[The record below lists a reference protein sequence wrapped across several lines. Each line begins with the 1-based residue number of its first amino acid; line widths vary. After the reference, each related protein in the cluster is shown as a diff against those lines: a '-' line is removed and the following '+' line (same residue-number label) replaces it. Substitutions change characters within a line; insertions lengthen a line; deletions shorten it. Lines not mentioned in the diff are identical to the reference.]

1 MSGAWRSV
9 LIWLGLSAPPAGVLI
24 AHCVYI
30 APNAPTILIAPAE
43 SGIYTAVNAG
53 TIWIAQGA
61 ACVLIARNDPTVYIA
76 DGAC

>member
-1 MSGAWRSV
+1 MSAAWRSV

-30 APNAPTILIAPAE
+30 APNAPTILIAPPE
-43 SGIYTAVNAG
+43 FVYTAPNAG
-53 TIWIAQGA
+53 TIWVARGSA
-61 ACVLIARNDPTVYIA
+61 SVLIARNDPTVYIA